1 MTTPSATRVESLEGM
16 EIWKLSAGGVD
27 QFGVR
32 MGGRR
37 ARLVSSL
44 DAAQAL
50 LARVVRDARIA
61 RAH

>member
-1 MTTPSATRVESLEGM
+1 MNTSPTRVASVEGM
-16 EIWKLSAGGVD
+16 EIWKLTADGVD

-44 DAAQAL
+44 DAAHAL
-50 LARVVRDARIA
+50 LARVVREARIN